1 MTSRRQRP
9 ARLLRWASLAAALL
23 VLLPSFAFATHFEL
37 SRLASQVELISG
49 QIAHDLRYTRH
60 YGPVRQRAV
69 TLAREASQL
78 VDALRR
84 NRSDS
89 RVRSRFKDVRRSYER
104 LEQAFFAADRRSHD
118 PAVYRDVSLLSDLF
132 TNLSDEYYYAGY
144 GAQNYGVPT
153 VVRRGSIIVG
163 TRYYGDRNYYGNN
176 RGPRPSGRIVPHR
189 ERDIPDVFR
198 GNNGR
203 VTPERQNPRGDSAR
217 GRIESGSRSIQSA
230 PRYDHRSA
238 VLDRQRRQET
248 QRREI
253 ANQAR
258 HRGVTA
264 AGRQSQQGSRG
275 HSVRA
280 GRGVVSETDS
290 RNHYE

>member
-1 MTSRRQRP
+1 MTSRRLRP
-9 ARLLRWASLAAALL
+9 ARLLRWASIAAALA
-23 VLLPSFAFATHFEL
+23 VLLPGSAFATHFEL

-49 QIAHDLRYTRH
+49 QIAHDLRYSRH

-78 VDALRR
+78 VDTLRR

-144 GAQNYGVPT
+144 GAQNYGAPT

-163 TRYYGDRNYYGNN
+163 TRSYGDRSYYGNS
-176 RGPRPSGRIVPHR
+176 RGPRQSGRIVPHR
-189 ERDIPDVFR
+189 EREIPEVFR
-198 GNNGR
+198 GNSGR
-203 VTPERQNPRGDSAR
+203 ITPDRQNPRDQSAR

-238 VLDRQRRQET
+238 VLDRQRRQEA

-258 HRGVTA
+258 HSGATA
-264 AGRQSQQGSRG
+264 VGRQSQQGSRG
-275 HSVRA
+275 HSGRV